1 MAGTYSAMQRAGKAA
16 EDLAIRT
23 ITAIITM
30 VEGKV
35 FRLTAEDLIKRRQ
48 AETKR
53 AKAKSY

>member
-23 ITAIITM
+23 M
-30 VEGKV
+30 VEGKFV
-35 FRLTAEDLIKRRQ
+35 HLTAEDLIKHRQ

-53 AKAKSY
+53 AKAKS

>member
-23 ITAIITM
+23 MI
-30 VEGKV
+30 EGKV

-53 AKAKSY
+53 IKAMSY